1 MNKPQKTLLIIASVI
16 AVGCLLYLPGLSGL
30 GWYRD
35 AWNYFYNLTV
45 RGQDM
50 LIKAFSA
57 DRPADGYLI
66 SALYGIFGTDLKAYQ
81 IWNLCC
87 RILSSVFFVLILL
100 TVWKK
105 DLKLAGFAGI
115 LAVAFPGFLEQ
126 TDAITYI
133 PHQTAMLCFMISLW
147 LTVLACKEGRIGL
160 KILFSLLAMALSFV
174 NMMLMEY
181 YIGMEIYRLGMIYL
195 VKRNGGK
202 KDVRSGVAGAVLS
215 FLPYLVPMLGFVAW
229 RSFFF
234 TAKRAGTDVMTEI
247 IQPFLAH
254 PRHEL
259 ADLGIRI
266 VKNVWKLFVGSWT
279 IPAHTLIN
287 GLNMKEFVR
296 TLIPVLGISAAGLLL
311 LLPLFLKKKDAP
323 EEDESSETAQWIWYG
338 LICGTA
344 AVFPLILTGRDINF
358 TSSYDRFAWPGMIGA
373 VLLLT
378 GLFGSVP
385 HRIFRGVLLGGT
397 VLLSVFVQW
406 QNQTRYIGIAE
417 NYRNYWQQLIWRA
430 PSLEMG
436 TTIVTSGLALAE
448 EDYEIFAPASMIYYP
463 DVKDWA
469 PVSAEV
475 LNENTI
481 RDIRM
486 GNKVYR
492 NIREIYTEK
501 DYQRL
506 LAISRPDENAC
517 LRVINGRD
525 PVYSVREHSKITE
538 IGAYSDIGR
547 IITEPE
553 QAGVY
558 PFFLG
563 EEQAHGWCYYFEKME
578 LALQQDDPEGAAA
591 LADEAAGKNLKAGDS
606 VELIPVIEAYIR
618 SGRTDDALPFADE
631 LAKDDYMAYQAI
643 VYFTAKDDSE
653 AYRDFV
659 DVLKD
664 ISGIDPAE
672 TGFSD

>member
-1 MNKPQKTLLIIASVI
+1 MNKTKNTLLILISVI
-16 AVGCLLYLPGLSGL
+16 AVGCLLYLPGLLGL

-50 LIKAFSA
+50 LIKAFNA

-66 SALYGIFGTDLKAYQ
+66 SALYGAFGTNLKPYL

-87 RILSSVFFVLILL
+87 RILSSVFFVLILM

-105 DLKLAGFAGI
+105 DPKLIGIAGI

-133 PHQTAMLCFMISLW
+133 PHQTAMLCFMVSLW
-147 LTVLACKEGRIGL
+147 LTALACRDGRIGL
-160 KILFSLLAMALSFV
+160 KILYSFLAMVLSFA

-181 YIGMEIYRLGMIYL
+181 YVGMEIYRLGIIYL
-195 VKRNGGK
+195 MKRNRHKNDK
-202 KDVRSGVAGAVLS
+202 KSAALGAVIS
-215 FLPYLVPMLGFVAW
+215 FLPYLLPMLGFVAW

-247 IQPFLAH
+247 IQPFLTH

-266 VKNVWKLFVGSWT
+266 VKNVWKLFIGSWT

-287 GLNMKEFVR
+287 GLNMKGFIK
-296 TLIPVLGISAAGLLL
+296 TLIPVLCISAAGVLP

-323 EEDESSETAQWIWYG
+323 AGDESRETAQWMGYG
-338 LICGTA
+338 LICGAA
-344 AVFPLILTGRDINF
+344 AVLPLILTGRDINF
-358 TSSYDRFAWPGMIGA
+358 TASYDRFAWPGMIGA
-373 VLLLT
+373 VLFLT
-378 GLFGSVP
+378 GLFGSLP

-397 VLLSVFVQW
+397 ILLSVFVQW
-406 QNQTRYIGIAE
+406 QNQTRYIEIAD
-417 NYRNYWQQLIWRA
+417 NYRNYWQQLMWRA

-475 LNENTI
+475 LNDGTI

-517 LRVINGRD
+517 LRVIDGRD

-538 IGAYSDIGR
+538 IGAYSNIDR

-553 QAGVY
+553 RAGVY

-563 EEQAHGWCYYFEKME
+563 GEQAHGWCYYYEKME
-578 LALQQDDPEGAAA
+578 LALQQDDPETAAA
-591 LADEAAGKNLKAGDS
+591 LADEAAEKNLKAGDS
-606 VELIPVIEAYIR
+606 VELIPVIEAYIQ
-618 SGRTDDALPFADE
+618 SGRMDDALPFADE

-643 VYFTAKDDSE
+643 IYFTAKDDHE
-653 AYRDFV
+653 AYRGFV
-659 DVLKD
+659 DALKD
-664 ISGIDPAE
+664 ISGIDPAG